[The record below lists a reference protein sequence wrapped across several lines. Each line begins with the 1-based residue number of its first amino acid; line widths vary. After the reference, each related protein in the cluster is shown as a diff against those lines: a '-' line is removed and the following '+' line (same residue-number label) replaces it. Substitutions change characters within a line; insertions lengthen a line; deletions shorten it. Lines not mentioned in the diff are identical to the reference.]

1 MFLFARNFCTIIAM
15 PWLHTPVT
23 LMAEQD
29 VKLIDTRDSGDR
41 HASSGNQWRLITDQ
55 VMGGISQGQLSPD
68 TVDGQPCLH
77 MQGDIRL
84 ENNGGFVQIGL
95 DLAEEVLRDVQDY
108 TGLVLEVYGNNEP
121 YNVHLRTAD
130 IWLPWQS
137 YRATFTA
144 TPRWQSVYLPFA
156 DFKPHR
162 IGSELDV
169 SRLQQIGLV
178 AIGRQFRADLCVG
191 KIGFYR

>member
-1 MFLFARNFCTIIAM
+1 
-15 PWLHTPVT
+15 
-23 LMAEQD
+23 MASQD
-29 VKLIDTRDSGDR
+29 INYIDTRDSGNR

-55 VMGGISQGQLSPD
+55 VMGGVSQGQLNPD

-77 MQGDIRL
+77 MQGDVSL

-95 DLAEEVLRDVQDY
+95 DLSNEVLRDVSAY
-108 TGLVLEVYGNNEP
+108 TGLMLEVYGNNEQ

-144 TPRWQSVYLPFA
+144 TPQWQTIFLPFA
-156 DFKPHR
+156 DFEPHR
-162 IGSELDV
+162 ISTEFDITHLE
-169 SRLQQIGLV
+169 RIGLV
-178 AIGRQFRADLCVG
+178 AIGRQFRADLCIG